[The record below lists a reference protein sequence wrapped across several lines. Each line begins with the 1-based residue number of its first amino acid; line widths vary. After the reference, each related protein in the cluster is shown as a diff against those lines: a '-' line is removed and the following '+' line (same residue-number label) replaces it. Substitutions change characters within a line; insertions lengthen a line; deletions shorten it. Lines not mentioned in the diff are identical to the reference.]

1 MDGQMK
7 KFAAILTTVLLV
19 SGSLIAQTFNDASQW
34 KAFDDAAKGGT
45 SKITKTESMETID
58 GKEALAITITGAVT
72 TKYQYGFI
80 GVAADPSPE
89 TLTFMKTAKGITFKT
104 VGDGHQYRVK
114 IETSDIADFDM
125 YGKTF
130 TAPKDKA
137 GTVTVP
143 YSALAQEGWGA
154 KKKFDPAKIT
164 KISFQTVGQPVS
176 SVSVKII
183 GLESY

>member
-1 MDGQMK
+1 MK
-7 KFAAILTTVLLV
+7 KFAAILTTVFLV
-19 SGSLIAQTFNDASQW
+19 SGSLVAQTFNDVSQW

-45 SKITKTESMETID
+45 SKITKTESMETIN

-104 VGDGHQYRVK
+104 VGDGRQYRVK

-164 KISFQTVGQPVS
+164 KISFQTVGQPIS
-176 SVSVKII
+176 SVSFTII
-183 GLESY
+183 GLESF